1 MVGESLAAYVRRLR
15 LERAAMFL
23 ARTGRPV
30 TDIALDS
37 GYDSHEAFTRAFRGH
52 FGASPSAYRETARR
66 GLPLPKSPVAP
77 PKPQGDTTMEAKIMP
92 FPKTRVAYVRH
103 VGPYAQCEAAWT
115 TLCAFAGPKGLLGPQ
130 TRFIGV
136 CHDDPEVTPPEK
148 IRYDA
153 CITVSDDVAAEGEV
167 GLMDIGGGEYVTALH
182 EGPYSGLHASYAELC
197 GVALPKLGREPGYA
211 RASRYTSTTR
221 DHAARGP
228 AHGDLHPLASQNVTR
243 PSRVRKK
250 AGRGEIP
257 RREPSPPGVGPR
269 MPCIRFRRH
278 PCQPHVVSEKKD
290 RHIPRGTH
298 REMTASMRRGPGSRT
313 AAANAWAKAWVVSVR
328 TASTPIPSAS
338 LIQSRKDHAG
348 RARIAPAHPA
358 VPPEQRSS

>member
-1 MVGESLAAYVRRLR
+1 MASRHTGYRRRINRVLSFLERNLDDPPSLDYLAGLARYSPHHFHRVFTGMVGESLAAYVRRLR

-211 RASRYTSTTR
+211 PSLEIYLDDPATT
-221 DHAARGP
+221 
-228 AHGDLHPLASQNVTR
+228 
-243 PSRVRKK
+243 
-250 AGRGEIP
+250 
-257 RREPSPPGVGPR
+257 
-269 MPCIRFRRH
+269 
-278 PCQPHVVSEKKD
+278 
-290 RHIPRGTH
+290 
-298 REMTASMRRGPGSRT
+298 
-313 AAANAWAKAWVVSVR
+313 
-328 TASTPIPSAS
+328 
-338 LIQSRKDHAG
+338 
-348 RARIAPAHPA
+348 
-358 VPPEQRSS
+358 PPEDLRTEIYIPLLPKT